1 MKKLLSIIVLGL
13 LLSGCSEKDSYE
25 KTECEKYGYV
35 KNSEK
40 FKNCIK
46 DDDHFFAYGLAYKS
60 KARFKEVKDGERLLK
75 SINKI
80 DLNIN
85 YDEYENIDYQSFNKE
100 NFKDIF
106 SKAPKEGI
114 EIPTTKFWFYS
125 EVRINSPDE
134 EDPQYSILFGS
145 PFNKGRFHNID
156 IQNKIVGKSS
166 YRLFFYS
173 LIPAHRI
180 IHKVYGSYRPV
191 TGSYLDS
198 YAFYVDD
205 IIFGETDNSVD
216 FIIERMIFEYC
227 KLNNK
232 NPNTITKIYQDS
244 LKL

>member
-1 MKKLLSIIVLGL
+1 MKKLLGIITLCFL
-13 LLSGCSEKDSYE
+13 LVGCSEKDSYE
-25 KTECEKYGYV
+25 KTECEKYGYI

-46 DDDHFFAYGLAYKS
+46 DDDHFFAYGLTYRS
-60 KARFKEVKDGERLLK
+60 KDRFKEVKDGEKLLK

-80 DLNIN
+80 DLDIN
-85 YDEYENIDYQSFNKE
+85 YNEYEEINYQSFNKE

-125 EVRINSPDE
+125 EVRINIPDE
-134 EDPQYSILFGS
+134 EDPQYAILFGS

-156 IQNKIVGKSS
+156 IQNKIVGKRP

-173 LIPAHRI
+173 LIPAHTI
-180 IHKVYGSYRPV
+180 VHKVYGSYRPV

-227 KLNNK
+227 KRNNK
-232 NPNTITKIYQDS
+232 NPDTITKIYQDS